1 MNTDDSMPEPKA
13 ASRME
18 KQRHG
23 CLTAWLVFIIIAN
36 TLVALVVL
44 LAGSN
49 LADAGKFPL
58 WVILVQIAANVAAI
72 AFAIALFKWKK
83 WGFYGFLGIGIVGLV
98 VNLASG
104 SNAVLAISGLVG
116 PAILYAVLQI
126 GGDRKGWTQLE

>member
-1 MNTDDSMPEPKA
+1 MNADDSIPEPTA
-13 ASRME
+13 ASRMG

-36 TLVALVVL
+36 ALAALVVL

-49 LADAGKFPL
+49 LADTGKFPL
-58 WVILVQIAANVAAI
+58 WVFLVQIAVNVAAV
-72 AFAIALFKWKK
+72 AFAIALFEWKK
-83 WGFYGFLGIGIVGLV
+83 WGFYGFLGIGIIGLV

-104 SNAVLAISGLVG
+104 GNAVIAISGLVA